1 MTSLT
6 CGKLKVKVTKE
17 KENRL
22 LDRTHRWLQNGR
34 RVEEA
39 KIMEGILEGILE
51 AQISTY
57 K

>member
-39 KIMEGILEGILE
+39 KIMEGILE